1 MANSINL
8 KIKVDD
14 DGSLS
19 IIGSEAKKAAAET
32 DKLGTSTDELSKKR
46 NRYNKLEK
54 GTAQLGANTTKSF
67 AK

>member
-19 IIGSEAKKAAAET
+19 VIANEAKKAAGAT
-32 DKLGTSTDELSKKR
+32 DKLGASTDELSKKR
-46 NRYNKLEK
+46 NRYNKL
-54 GTAQLGANTTKSF
+54 
-67 AK
+67 